1 MQESAQQIFREF
13 PYIRHTRNILHV
25 LNLLYCTANTGN
37 ALNLK
42 YENCIE
48 EALPNKALGSFQ
60 L

>member
-13 PYIRHTRNILHV
+13 PYIRHARNILHV

-48 EALPNKALGSFQ
+48 EALPN
-60 L
+60 